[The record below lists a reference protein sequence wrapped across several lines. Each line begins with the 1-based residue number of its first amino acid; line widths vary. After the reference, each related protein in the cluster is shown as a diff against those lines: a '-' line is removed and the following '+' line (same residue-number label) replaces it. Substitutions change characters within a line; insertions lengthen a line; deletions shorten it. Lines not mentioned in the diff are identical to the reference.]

1 MPIYEYQCE
10 ACDHKMEKLQ
20 KLSDEPLKVCP
31 ICNESRLNKL
41 VSAAGF
47 RLKGDGWYETDFKT
61 GKKKNVAGDNTNPTG
76 SSGSSDAG
84 SGSGSGSEAPSKS
97 SSSSSASSKNA
108 PSKSSSSSKPSAP
121 AAAS

>member
-31 ICNESRLNKL
+31 ICNEPMLNKL

-47 RLKGDGWYETDFKT
+47 RLKGGGWYETDFKT
-61 GKKKNVAGDNTNPTG
+61 GKKKNVAGDNPNSTG
-76 SSGSSDAG
+76 SSGSSGSD
-84 SGSGSGSEAPSKS
+84 SGSGSDTASKS
-97 SSSSSASSKNA
+97 SSSSD
-108 PSKSSSSSKPSAP
+108 KSTGTSSSKASTP
-121 AAAS
+121 AAASSQP

>member
-61 GKKKNVAGDNTNPTG
+61 GKKKNVAGDNANPTG
-76 SSGSSDAG
+76 SSGSSG